1 MGALGS
7 DRASSPGAQSL
18 TQCSPS
24 PWISMVVKSSM
35 YRGDT
40 QVMLLTTLFTSSAPV
55 WVSSGGRSSAWAMV
69 PASNFATTDC
79 AA

>member
-1 MGALGS
+1 
-7 DRASSPGAQSL
+7 
-18 TQCSPS
+18 
-24 PWISMVVKSSM
+24 MVVKSSM